1 MCVREWYGY
10 YFLELVKIVNDNVIY
25 CCLVQ
30 FIGNCRELNEEKL
43 EKLEEIMM
51 DGVKVKVILD
61 VFWFFMGMDIFV
73 IDLINIE
80 SFFSC
85 VVFLLEYCQS
95 LYIYFCF
102 KMS

>member
-1 MCVREWYGY
+1 
-10 YFLELVKIVNDNVIY
+10 
-25 CCLVQ
+25 
-30 FIGNCRELNEEKL
+30 
-43 EKLEEIMM
+43 M

-61 VFWFFMGMDIFV
+61 VLWFFMGMDIFV

-85 VVFLLEYCQS
+85 VVFLFEYCQS
-95 LYIYFCF
+95 LYIYLCF